1 MVHTPQPTALPATLR
16 NPVTAAGS
24 VPWDLAGGFLAM
36 AALLVLWS
44 YLIWKR
50 HRTRSP
56 EPDRL
61 IPILLNGA
69 ACIPAMTAWLAWGLS
84 RIAPLTLADRWLV
97 ALALAWVLAPFA
109 ALALSAAGEALTR
122 ARNRGSPEREDPQ
135 D

>member
-1 MVHTPQPTALPATLR
+1 MFHTLQPVAISVILSSPIR
-16 NPVTAAGS
+16 AAGPF
-24 VPWDLAGGFLAM
+24 PWDLATGFLAM
-36 AALLVLWS
+36 AALLVLS
-44 YLIWKR
+44 SALIWKR
-50 HRTRSP
+50 HRARSV

-122 ARNRGSPEREDPQ
+122 VGRRDSSWPEDPQ

>member
-1 MVHTPQPTALPATLR
+1 MFLTPQPAAISVILR
-16 NPVTAAGS
+16 NPVRAAAS
-24 VPWDLAGGFLAM
+24 FPWDLAVGFLVM

-44 YLIWKR
+44 SLIWRR

-56 EPDRL
+56 EPARL
-61 IPILLNGA
+61 IPILLNAA
-69 ACIPAMTAWLAWGLS
+69 ACIPAMTAWLSWGLS

-122 ARNRGSPEREDPQ
+122 Q
-135 D
+135 DLLRRR

>member
-1 MVHTPQPTALPATLR
+1 MFRSLQHLAIATILS
-16 NPVTAAGS
+16 NPGNPAGS
-24 VPWDLAGGFLAM
+24 APWELAGGFLAM
-36 AALLVLWS
+36 AALLVLCS
-44 YLIWKR
+44 TLIWRR

-56 EPDRL
+56 EPERL
-61 IPILLNGA
+61 IPLLLNGA

-84 RIAPLTLADRWLV
+84 RIAPLTLVDRWLV

-122 ARNRGSPEREDPQ
+122 AGSRDAPQPEDPQ

>member
-1 MVHTPQPTALPATLR
+1 MVHTPQPAAIPVILR
-16 NPVTAAGS
+16 YPVLAAAS
-24 VPWDLAGGFLAM
+24 FPWDLAVGFLAM

-44 YLIWKR
+44 SLIWRR

-56 EPDRL
+56 EPARL

-69 ACIPAMTAWLAWGLS
+69 ACIPAMTAWLGWGLS

-97 ALALAWVLAPFA
+97 ALAVAWVLAPFA
-109 ALALSAAGEALTR
+109 ALALSAAGEAFTR
-122 ARNRGSPEREDPQ
+122 AGNRDSPEPEDPQ

>member
-24 VPWDLAGGFLAM
+24 VPWDLARGFLAM

-44 YLIWKR
+44 SLIWKR
-50 HRTRSP
+50 HRTRNP

-69 ACIPAMTAWLAWGLS
+69 ACIPAMTAWFAWGLS

-122 ARNRGSPEREDPQ
+122 AGNRGCPGPEDPQ
-135 D
+135 N

>member
-1 MVHTPQPTALPATLR
+1 MFHTSQPAAISVILR
-16 NPVTAAGS
+16 NPVRAAAS
-24 VPWDLAGGFLAM
+24 FPWDLAVGFLAM

-44 YLIWKR
+44 SLIWKR

-61 IPILLNGA
+61 IPILLNGV

-97 ALALAWVLAPFA
+97 ALALSWVLAPFA
-109 ALALSAAGEALTR
+109 ALALSAAGEALTGV
-122 ARNRGSPEREDPQ
+122 GSRDSPWPEDPQ